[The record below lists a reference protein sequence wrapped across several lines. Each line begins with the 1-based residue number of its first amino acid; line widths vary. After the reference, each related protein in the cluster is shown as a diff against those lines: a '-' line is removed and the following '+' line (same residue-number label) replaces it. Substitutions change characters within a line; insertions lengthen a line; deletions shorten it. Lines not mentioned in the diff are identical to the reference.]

1 MVSTGLGTSTFP
13 FVLEKFLELQE
24 FPEMVKPNFS
34 KHSLESVPSR
44 MVQSISGN
52 KTSKP
57 ETDTMQQ
64 K

>member
-1 MVSTGLGTSTFP
+1 MVSTGLGISTFP

-24 FPEMVKPNFS
+24 FPEMAKPSFS

-44 MVQSISGN
+44 MVQSRLGN
-52 KTSKP
+52 KPSNP
-57 ETDTMQQ
+57 ETDTMQR